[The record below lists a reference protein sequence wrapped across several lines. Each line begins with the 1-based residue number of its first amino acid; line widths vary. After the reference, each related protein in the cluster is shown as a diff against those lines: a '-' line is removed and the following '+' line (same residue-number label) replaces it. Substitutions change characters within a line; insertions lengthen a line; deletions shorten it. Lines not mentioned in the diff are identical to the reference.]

1 MSFVFNSKTDTE
13 NIVIDR
19 TTKENE
25 QSTLNSLLTPI
36 LRKRKENKE
45 KEAEQVV
52 QEVKRQKEEDRE
64 NHPNT
69 LLRIRFNVWLT
80 MFIFGESLIGA
91 GAIVHAVGGS
101 HMVVGGLL
109 LAGAITV
116 FVSFSIMVWKTLK
129 GPFN

>member
-1 MSFVFNSKTDTE
+1 MMDFVF
-13 NIVIDR
+13 
-19 TTKENE
+19 
-25 QSTLNSLLTPI
+25 
-36 LRKRKENKE
+36 KE
-45 KEAEQVV
+45 KIDTDKKTAINPITKVEQLTNLRRKHKEEEAEQVV
-52 QEVKRQKEEDRE
+52 QEVEQQKEGDRE
-64 NHPNT
+64 SHPNT